1 MTSTTARVAVGGGR
15 LALDSLIAVAVHH
28 AEVELDQ
35 GAVRKLPKSAAKRV
49 EMRWD
54 PASEEVEDV
63 DEENDVEDNK
73 SVLVEWEAR
82 AVVLLRLNSILKG
95 NTKLSLEVAAFLAA
109 LLNSNVTPVLPS
121 PKGDNDDERVLRPLA
136 AIVAGNAQ
144 AAAQLQ
150 CRHRGKVQSVANA
163 LKSAGLEAPG
173 FSSARDVQFFTQSL
187 CVSQALLALGTFAV
201 RNLVNVADAVASL
214 SCEAVLART
223 EPFSFKHNDGARAH
237 SGVKAVAS
245 NLRVMLNESKL
256 ANSAKRKTNDPES
269 FRCIAQYHGPA
280 RQVIAAAER
289 STRIEANSAEAEPFG
304 NMTKDIGKFH
314 AQPILMNATAMLNA
328 VAVLAS
334 GSVARM
340 ADMVTNAASFDLP
353 VGLQCPADLKIDLMV
368 SSDVQESKVD
378 TDNNVDLS
386 GPVEQARSILED
398 LQEELTALARPG
410 TTVTTPA
417 TRANAASADASK
429 DGGGSGSEHKSSPS
443 SGDAGGDNTGDND
456 GDANSSNNSDDDDS
470 SISVVRGLQRSVKQ
484 LLNILSIEALVALQA
499 INIRDANALQRSQSQ
514 LARKREAMKKYQAK
528 QAAEAAAAAAAAAAS
543 GGDAA
548 DAADSQNNNNNKKGK
563 KKGKKGKKNKGKKNA
578 SSLVPKGVS
587 IGWGSQKLL
596 TYLTSRA
603 EEQVAADS
611 QADAAG
617 TAAVAAADALL
628 SEEEKIAKA
637 ERDAV
642 RHVVLLRTAE
652 QVKRQ
657 LDQYRQRLNPYDVS
671 VAEQLEE
678 LLTAVNQS
686 MGAKIPKGTRDFG
699 PAEMAIRQRAF
710 QIITGVFQRHGAVGI
725 DTPVFELKDT
735 LTGKYGEDSKLIFDL
750 ADQGGEMCALRYDLT
765 VPFAR
770 YCASHGIDQIKRY
783 HIARVYRRDQPAM
796 NRGRFREFYQCDYD
810 IAGTYP
816 TMVPDSE
823 VLRVLVEILSD
834 LPIGGFKVKLNH
846 RKLLDAVMGHC
857 GVPADKFRPI
867 CSAIDKLDK
876 LPWSAVQDEMIAKGL
891 KLDAAQRIEKYV
903 VDRAG
908 DPFTLLQEL
917 RADEE
922 FAKRPDAKQAFEEL
936 ELLFNYLKAFR
947 ALPNISFDMS
957 LARGLDYYTGVIYE
971 AVLTDTDQVGSIAA
985 GGRYDNLVGM
995 FSDARC
1001 RRSASA
1007 SASSASLRSCSAV
1020 RRPRATSAA
1029 PTRRCWS
1036 RRSAPAHCRHA
1047 WSFARTCGTSVSTPS
1062 LCTTPRRARISS
1074 SNSRSSAAFPT
1085 LCGSAKPSSS
1095 RALCSSSR

>member
-611 QADAAG
+611 QAM
-617 TAAVAAADALL
+617 LL
-628 SEEEKIAKA
+628 
-637 ERDAV
+637 
-642 RHVVLLRTAE
+642 VLLRW
-652 QVKRQ
+652 
-657 LDQYRQRLNPYDVS
+657 
-671 VAEQLEE
+671 
-678 LLTAVNQS
+678 
-686 MGAKIPKGTRDFG
+686 
-699 PAEMAIRQRAF
+699 
-710 QIITGVFQRHGAVGI
+710 
-725 DTPVFELKDT
+725 
-735 LTGKYGEDSKLIFDL
+735 
-750 ADQGGEMCALRYDLT
+750 
-765 VPFAR
+765 
-770 YCASHGIDQIKRY
+770 
-783 HIARVYRRDQPAM
+783 RRRM
-796 NRGRFREFYQCDYD
+796 
-810 IAGTYP
+810 
-816 TMVPDSE
+816 
-823 VLRVLVEILSD
+823 
-834 LPIGGFKVKLNH
+834 
-846 RKLLDAVMGHC
+846 HC
-857 GVPADKFRPI
+857 
-867 CSAIDKLDK
+867 
-876 LPWSAVQDEMIAKGL
+876 
-891 KLDAAQRIEKYV
+891 
-903 VDRAG
+903 
-908 DPFTLLQEL
+908 
-917 RADEE
+917 
-922 FAKRPDAKQAFEEL
+922 
-936 ELLFNYLKAFR
+936 
-947 ALPNISFDMS
+947 
-957 LARGLDYYTGVIYE
+957 
-971 AVLTDTDQVGSIAA
+971 
-985 GGRYDNLVGM
+985 
-995 FSDARC
+995 C
-1001 RRSASA
+1001 RRRRR
-1007 SASSASLRSCSAV
+1007 LPRRSVTLC
-1020 RRPRATSAA
+1020 ATSCCCA
-1029 PTRRCWS
+1029 RR
-1036 RRSAPAHCRHA
+1036 
-1047 WSFARTCGTSVSTPS
+1047 
-1062 LCTTPRRARISS
+1062 
-1074 SNSRSSAAFPT
+1074 SRSSDSWISTA
-1085 LCGSAKPSSS
+1085 SA
-1095 RALCSSSR
+1095 